1 MINEAVNFIQ
11 SQTTIIPKIGI
22 ILGTGLNS
30 LADMVENAITIPY
43 NLIPGFKVST
53 APSHSGKLI
62 LGKING
68 TNVILMQGRLHYY
81 EGYKMTDIVFPVRVM
96 KKLGISHLFV
106 TNASGS
112 LNVDFTPGSLV
123 LLKNH
128 INFMGTNPLIGENF
142 DEFGERFPSMNDPYN
157 SELRKAAMNIANEN
171 GIKLHTGVYV
181 AVSGPSLETKSES
194 LMLQGFGADL
204 VGMSTVPEVI
214 VAVHAGIKVLAISVV
229 TNYSNIFHSK
239 AHSQEE
245 IRINAAKAKSHL
257 ETIILS
263 LIKNI

>member
-1 MINEAVNFIQ
+1 MINSAVNFIK
-11 SQTTIIPKIGI
+11 SQTSLIPKIGI

-30 LADMVENAITIPY
+30 LADMVENSVVIPY
-43 NLIPGFKVST
+43 NLIPGFKTST

-62 LGKING
+62 IGKIGNA
-68 TNVILMQGRLHYY
+68 NVILMQGRLHFY
-81 EGYKMTDIVFPVRVM
+81 EGYKMSDIVFPIRVM

-128 INFMGTNPLIGENF
+128 INFMGTNPLIGENLE
-142 DEFGERFPSMNDPYN
+142 EFGERFPSMNDPYN
-157 SELRKAAMNIANEN
+157 AALRELAMNIAIEKE
-171 GIKLHTGVYV
+171 IKLHTGVYV

-214 VAVHAGIKVLAISVV
+214 VAVHSGIKVLAISVV
-229 TNYSNIFHSK
+229 TNYSNIFHSQ

-245 IRINAAKAKSHL
+245 IRENALKAKTDL
-257 ETIILS
+257 ETLILS

>member
-1 MINEAVNFIQ
+1 MINKALSFIQ
-11 SQTTIIPKIGI
+11 SQTSIVPKIGI
-22 ILGTGLNS
+22 VLGTGLNS
-30 LADMVENAITIPY
+30 LADMVEDAVTIPY

-62 LGKING
+62 IGKIND

-81 EGYKMTDIVFPVRVM
+81 EGYKMTDIVFPIRVM

-106 TNASGS
+106 TNAAGS

-128 INFMGTNPLIGENF
+128 INFMGTNPLIGANF

-157 SELRKAAMNIANEN
+157 SELREKAMDLA
-171 GIKLHTGVYV
+171 IKNDIILHTGVYV

-214 VAVHAGIKVLAISVV
+214 VAVHSGIKVLAISVV

-245 IRINAAKAKSHL
+245 IRDNALKAKSNL
-257 ETIILS
+257 ETLILS